1 MGAIATSSSGTV
13 RVLDDDLIR
22 SARVTEAQLERVT
35 ANERAELE
43 RREHLYRGDRPF
55 PDIAGKTVILV
66 DDGLATG
73 ATMRAA
79 VAALRQESP
88 GRIVVAV
95 PVAALETCNAFRDI
109 ADETICAETPEPF
122 TAVGQWYENFS
133 PTTDEEVHELLERAR
148 AAAPRTSSGTAT
160 AST

>member
-1 MGAIATSSSGTV
+1 M
-13 RVLDDDLIR
+13 
-22 SARVTEAQLERVT
+22 T

-55 PDIAGKTVILV
+55 PDVAGKTVIIV

-73 ATMRAA
+73 STMRAA
-79 VAALRQESP
+79 VAALRQEKP

-109 ADETICAETPEPF
+109 ADEIICAETPEPF

-133 PTTDEEVHELLERAR
+133 PTTDDEVHELLARAR
-148 AAAPRTSSGTAT
+148 AAREPSEIGQP
-160 AST
+160 